1 MSITQT
7 AQATRRTLLAIAILV
22 VAIAGT
28 GIGMSRAADACSDT
42 ICVEQAWARATPPG
56 AQNAAVY
63 FSIINNDHAD
73 DAVSS
78 ISTPTAA
85 QAMLHQTTISGG
97 VARMEMLQKLR
108 IPAHGRVVLTP
119 RSYHVMLTGLKAPL
133 KQGMAIPV
141 TVHLASGRMLQVDV
155 PVLGVAALGPASSTS
170 PAFAESG
177 RAHH

>member
-1 MSITQT
+1 MSIIQT
-7 AQATRRTLLAIAILV
+7 AQAMRRMLMALAVLV
-22 VAIAGT
+22 VATAGT
-28 GIGMSRAADACSDT
+28 GIAVSRAADACVDT

-63 FSIINNDHAD
+63 FSIVNNDHAD

-78 ISTPTAA
+78 ISTPAAA

-97 VARMEMLQKLR
+97 IARMEMAPNLR
-108 IPAHGRVVLTP
+108 VPAHGRVVLTP

-141 TVHLASGRMLQVDV
+141 TVNLASGRMLQVDV
-155 PVLGVAALGPASSTS
+155 PVLGVTALGPASSTS
-170 PAFAESG
+170 PASAESS